1 MTVDRHPP
9 LRDPAVKTAVAIRH
23 VAFEGV
29 GGFAAPLAAAGYELH
44 YVDAVEQL
52 THDAEKADLLI
63 VLGGPIGADADDL
76 YPFLK
81 PELALIERRLVA
93 GRPMMGICLGAQLI
107 ARAAGAA
114 LHPGRAR
121 ELGFAPISLTTAGAA
136 SCLARFTDDPITL
149 HWHADT
155 FDLPAGAERL
165 ASTAICENQAF
176 ALGRNVIGFQFH
188 PEATCL
194 DIEHWL
200 VGHAVEL
207 ADAGIDVPH
216 LRAQAAQHAENLAR
230 KAEATATVWLEGIE
244 TPRQRP

>member
-1 MTVDRHPP
+1 M
-9 LRDPAVKTAVAIRH
+9 KTAIAIRH

-29 GGFAAPLAAAGYELH
+29 GGFAAPLAAAGYDLR
-44 YVDAVEQL
+44 YVDAVEEL
-52 THDAEKADLLI
+52 TDDAQHADLLI

-114 LHPGRAR
+114 LHPGAAR
-121 ELGFAPISLTTAGAA
+121 ELGFAPITLTKAGAA
-136 SCLARFTDDPITL
+136 SCLAPFADDPITL

-155 FDLPAGAERL
+155 FDLPDGAERL

-188 PEATCL
+188 PEANGL

-200 VGHAVEL
+200 VGHTVEL
-207 ADAGIDVPH
+207 AGAGVDARR
-216 LRAQAAQHAENLAR
+216 LRKEAAHYRKQLTR
-230 KAEATATVWLEGIE
+230 KAEVTMNAWLG
-244 TPRQRP
+244 QLMLQAGDA